1 MKILKRGAKA
11 LILLSLLALFS
22 IGATAAYGW
31 YWSHQAL
38 QRVPLLQSE
47 SAYPLQFVIPAGA
60 SAKTSARIIKEAGV
74 MINPLQFALLARWQ
88 NKAGQIKAGNYELVA
103 EATPLQLLD
112 KLTSGDVTHQQIAII
127 EGWTFAQMRA
137 ALNAASE
144 LQHTTAS
151 MNDAELIA
159 ALGLPVDHP
168 EGQFFPD
175 TYRFDKGST
184 DLSIFKRAHQVLQ
197 NKLDAAWQARA
208 EALPF
213 ASPYEALIMA
223 SIVEK
228 ETGNARD
235 RSKVAAVFVNRLK
248 KGMLLQ
254 TDPTVIYGLG
264 AQFDG
269 NLRKNDLLTD
279 TPYNSYTRPGLPPTP
294 IALPGQA
301 AIEATLHPAPIE
313 ALYFVAKG
321 DGTSVFSNTLSE
333 HNQAVNRYQKR

>member
-11 LILLSLLALFS
+11 LILLSLLALLS
-22 IGATAAYGW
+22 IGVAAGYSW
-31 YWSHQAL
+31 YWSHAPL
-38 QRVPLLQSE
+38 QGTPLQQGE

-60 SAKTSARIIKEAGV
+60 SAKASARLMKESGL
-74 MINPLQFALLARWQ
+74 MISPLQFALLARWQ
-88 NKAGQIKAGNYELVA
+88 NKASQIKAGNYELLA
-103 EATPLQLLD
+103 ETTPLQLLD

-127 EGWTFAQMRA
+127 EGWTFAQMRL
-137 ALNAASE
+137 ALNATPE

-151 MNDAELIA
+151 MSDAELIA
-159 ALGLPVDHP
+159 ALALPVDHP

-197 NKLDAAWQARA
+197 KKLDTAWQGRA

-254 TDPTVIYGLG
+254 TDPTVIYGMG
-264 AQFDG
+264 TQFDG
-269 NLRKNDLLTD
+269 NLRKNDLQTD
-279 TPYNSYTRPGLPPTP
+279 TPYNSYTRSGLPPTP

-301 AIEATLHPAPIE
+301 AIEATLHPAPID

-321 DGTSVFSNTLSE
+321 DGTSIFSNTLPE
-333 HNQAVNRYQKR
+333 HNQAVNRYQKK